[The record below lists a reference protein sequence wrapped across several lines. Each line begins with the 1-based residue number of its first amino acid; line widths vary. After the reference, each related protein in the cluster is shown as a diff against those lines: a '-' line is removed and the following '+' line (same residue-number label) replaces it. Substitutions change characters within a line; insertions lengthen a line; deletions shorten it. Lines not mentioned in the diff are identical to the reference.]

1 MDVDDDGR
9 EIIIEDTNSD
19 NMIDDDGKIINR
31 RY

>member
-1 MDVDDDGR
+1 VDVDDDGR

-19 NMIDDDGKIINR
+19 NMNDDDGKIINR